1 MADQPNDFGGFGGSR
16 SGGSSTGGSQSTKEY
31 KAYDSEVVRLL
42 MDALQ
47 ANGGDYAW
55 PLNTADAAEMHEN
68 HLQEYDLPEEVTHYA
83 VEQFAPFD
91 IEADGI
97 GTPVNV
103 SYEQLAQ
110 SVDAGYL
117 TEDELSSMEVEP
129 GETVKWA
136 PDSISS
142 TPQSDL
148 AVCLNGFYS
157 DSIKS
162 RFGDGAKVRV
172 MAAKRSDVAAAHER
186 YTNVRYYVSTS
197 KQAPLSRERARLT
210 VGEIGREE
218 FEEWAE
224 QHGFG
229 DKL

>member
-1 MADQPNDFGGFGGSR
+1 MAEANPNDFGGFGGSR
-16 SGGSSTGGSQSTKEY
+16 STSSSGGGRETKEY
-31 KAYDSEVVRLL
+31 KAYNDEVARLIF
-42 MDALQ
+42 DALQ
-47 ANGGDYAW
+47 ANAGDYAW
-55 PLNTADAAEMHEN
+55 PLNAEDAHELAEAHAE
-68 HLQEYDLPEEVTHYA
+68 EYDLPDDVTHYA
-83 VEQFAPFD
+83 VSQFAPFD
-91 IEADGI
+91 IDATGI

-110 SVDAGYL
+110 SVEAGYL
-117 TEDELSSMEVEP
+117 TQEELDDMDVEE

-136 PDSISS
+136 PDSIKS

-148 AVCLNGFYS
+148 AVCLNGFFA
-157 DSIKS
+157 DEIRS
-162 RFGDGAKVRV
+162 RFGDGAKIRV

-210 VGEIGREE
+210 VGEITPEE

>member
-1 MADQPNDFGGFGGSR
+1 MTEGPNEFGGFGGSR
-16 SGGSSTGGSQSTKEY
+16 SSSGSTGTRSTKEY
-31 KAYDSEVVRLL
+31 HPYDEGVAQLIF
-42 MDALQ
+42 DALK
-47 ANGGDYAW
+47 ASNGDIAW
-55 PLNTADAAEMHEN
+55 PLNAADA
-68 HLQEYDLPEEVTHYA
+68 QEVTEEHRERYDLPDEVTHYC

-91 IEADGI
+91 IEASGI

-103 SYEQLAQ
+103 SYEQLEA

-117 TEDELSSMEVEP
+117 TEEELEDMDVEP

-136 PDSISS
+136 PEGVES

-148 AVCLNGFYS
+148 AICLNGFFG
-157 DSIKS
+157 DEVVS

-172 MAAKRSDVAAAHER
+172 MAARKSDVEAAHER

-210 VGEIGREE
+210 VGEIEREG

-224 QHGFG
+224 EHGFG